1 MADKQVTINVVANV
15 EDGEVQGLEQLI
27 ENIKNETA
35 VVDVNVEDG
44 EVLSTD
50 AEIEN
55 LNQTAHVDIDVD
67 DAAVQ
72 GAMQNI
78 NDGINQAKQGI
89 GEIAAGMGEALEA
102 SGRMENTE
110 TFLSMNIGAD
120 KAKAKLDE
128 IRSVTDKL
136 PGDDVTLQNL
146 LSQATVKDMSM
157 GADAMTLMGGAAAD
171 YMAAMQNFGKN
182 ATETQQDLMNYILAG
197 NTAEVERSP
206 ILQSHIDKLKEGTTV
221 QERAKLLQEA
231 LNEEG
236 WKGISQQDTYNNK
249 LQQFDDM
256 MTRGQMNLGNMFNE
270 GAKGAMSFL
279 MGLDDATGGLA
290 GMGIAMATQFGPGL
304 FSATQ
309 GIVTMVPGIQQLIK
323 GMGGLG
329 GIIPTITGAISGAG
343 SSLMALATGPVGIA
357 VAAIALL
364 AIGIYEAGKAF
375 GWWSDVG
382 TMLDAMKAGVMS
394 LWEAFTSNPYVI
406 QAIDLIRQG
415 LTDAWNAIVGFGQA
429 IMTALSGASGGQF
442 DILSFMIQNL
452 NTVLSVVG
460 PLVILAI
467 QGIIQYFRN
476 LYNAA
481 VIIWPYVSSAISTA
495 MSIATGV
502 VNAGRGVFQGLQG
515 VWNSLS
521 GTVQSM
527 ASTISGALSSAG
539 SAWNSFKST
548 VMAAVQPI
556 LDAANQVG
564 DAVGQIGAAIG
575 FGGVDMPS
583 VSSGGYNGGTTT
595 VTQGNT
601 IIFNMYGDIRDEK
614 TLDDTIDAINNRIQ
628 FEGLANGT
636 INNGG
641 GAL

>member
-1 MADKQVTINVVANV
+1 
-15 EDGEVQGLEQLI
+15 
-27 ENIKNETA
+27 
-35 VVDVNVEDG
+35 
-44 EVLSTD
+44 
-50 AEIEN
+50 
-55 LNQTAHVDIDVD
+55 
-67 DAAVQ
+67 
-72 GAMQNI
+72 
-78 NDGINQAKQGI
+78 
-89 GEIAAGMGEALEA
+89 
-102 SGRMENTE
+102 
-110 TFLSMNIGAD
+110 
-120 KAKAKLDE
+120 
-128 IRSVTDKL
+128 
-136 PGDDVTLQNL
+136 
-146 LSQATVKDMSM
+146 
-157 GADAMTLMGGAAAD
+157 
-171 YMAAMQNFGKN
+171 
-182 ATETQQDLMNYILAG
+182 
-197 NTAEVERSP
+197 
-206 ILQSHIDKLKEGTTV
+206 
-221 QERAKLLQEA
+221 
-231 LNEEG
+231 
-236 WKGISQQDTYNNK
+236 
-249 LQQFDDM
+249 
-256 MTRGQMNLGNMFNE
+256 
-270 GAKGAMSFL
+270 
-279 MGLDDATGGLA
+279 
-290 GMGIAMATQFGPGL
+290 
-304 FSATQ
+304 
-309 GIVTMVPGIQQLIK
+309 
-323 GMGGLG
+323 
-329 GIIPTITGAISGAG
+329 
-343 SSLMALATGPVGIA
+343 
-357 VAAIALL
+357 
-364 AIGIYEAGKAF
+364 
-375 GWWSDVG
+375 
-382 TMLDAMKAGVMS
+382 
-394 LWEAFTSNPYVI
+394 
-406 QAIDLIRQG
+406 
-415 LTDAWNAIVGFGQA
+415 
-429 IMTALSGASGGQF
+429 
-442 DILSFMIQNL
+442 MIQNL

-556 LDAANQVG
+556 LDAAGQVG

-583 VSSGGYNGGTTT
+583 VSSGGYNVGTTT